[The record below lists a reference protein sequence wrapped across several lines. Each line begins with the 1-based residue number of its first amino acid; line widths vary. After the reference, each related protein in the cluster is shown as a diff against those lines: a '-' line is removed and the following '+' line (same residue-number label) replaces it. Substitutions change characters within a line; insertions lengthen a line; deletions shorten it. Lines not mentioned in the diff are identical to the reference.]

1 MLHQGWRGLPSEG
14 FGTDMAA
21 HYSGIVAV
29 VWNFVQGYDWN
40 KYWKMRE
47 YAVSHNNFKAWYYL
61 YRIKKIDARHLS
73 SFGTHVS
80 FPSARFAGKP
90 MLPHGLN
97 GIIINNDV
105 VVGKNCTIYHQVTI
119 GGGNGGA
126 PVIGDNVF
134 IGAGAKI
141 IGPVHIGNNVKI
153 GAGCIVAEDIPDDV
167 TVVMERPR
175 IIIHEY
181 RAKNE
186 V

>member
-1 MLHQGWRGLPSEG
+1 M
-14 FGTDMAA
+14 
-21 HYSGIVAV
+21 
-29 VWNFVQGYDWN
+29 
-40 KYWKMRE
+40 
-47 YAVSHNNFKAWYYL
+47 
-61 YRIKKIDARHLS
+61 
-73 SFGTHVS
+73 
-80 FPSARFAGKP
+80 
-90 MLPHGLN
+90 
-97 GIIINNDV
+97 
-105 VVGKNCTIYHQVTI
+105 
-119 GGGNGGA
+119 GGA